1 MSGGRRRKH
10 HSGTGR
16 RYSVKRSQRGQQE
29 HRYSAPM
36 AVWQVAR
43 GCTGKAHAYATKGMA
58 DDAAVWVSRQV
69 GHRVKSYACRFC
81 TQHHLM
87 RA

>member
-10 HSGTGR
+10 YSGTGR
-16 RYSVKRSQRGQQE
+16 RYSVKRSRLGQAE
-29 HRYSAPM
+29 HSYSAPM
-36 AVWQVAR
+36 AVWQIAR
-43 GCTGKAHAYATKGMA
+43 GCTGKRHAYATKGMA
-58 DDAAVWVSRQV
+58 DDAAVRVGRST
-69 GHRVKSYACRFC
+69 GHRMKSYPCRFC